1 MPSTMELLGVITTG
15 MRQLQDVQLRQLE
28 KKSDA
33 PEVVKPGISALP
45 VLSAPGQDT
54 SPVDIQDWLE
64 EAGSVMTDL
73 SDSSWEWWLQI
84 KTLAEEHYRKW
95 IKSTPME
102 KISLAMPK
110 IPSLEQGRY
119 GRVNARAAGMVLAAL
134 PAEVKSEMITKKVT
148 GSTSSLIFKL
158 LTVYRPG
165 GEKEKTLLL
174 QQLTAPETA
183 GTPEE
188 AVQGLRRWGRWH
200 ARAKDL
206 TVVVPDP
213 VLMIKGT
220 GPPSSLESWRVIK
233 KCG

>member
-1 MPSTMELLGVITTG
+1 
-15 MRQLQDVQLRQLE
+15 
-28 KKSDA
+28 
-33 PEVVKPGISALP
+33 
-45 VLSAPGQDT
+45 
-54 SPVDIQDWLE
+54 
-64 EAGSVMTDL
+64 
-73 SDSSWEWWLQI
+73 
-84 KTLAEEHYRKW
+84 
-95 IKSTPME
+95 
-102 KISLAMPK
+102 
-110 IPSLEQGRY
+110 
-119 GRVNARAAGMVLAAL
+119 
-134 PAEVKSEMITKKVT
+134 MITKKVT

-206 TVVVPDP
+206 TFAVPESGVDD
-213 VLMIKGT
+213 KGNW
-220 GPPSSLESWRVIK
+220 PPSSLESWRVIK